1 MDTKRIASLAG
12 PEKKK
17 VLEDDKDELENLTKK
32 EDDNFSL
39 GEDLFTLVEEYSEY
53 STIAGLILLTN
64 KKCPYDQG
72 YKNTRVLET
81 TDIWFIYYILI

>member
-39 GEDLFTLVEEYSEY
+39 GEDLFTLVEEYS
-53 STIAGLILLTN
+53 
-64 KKCPYDQG
+64 
-72 YKNTRVLET
+72 
-81 TDIWFIYYILI
+81 